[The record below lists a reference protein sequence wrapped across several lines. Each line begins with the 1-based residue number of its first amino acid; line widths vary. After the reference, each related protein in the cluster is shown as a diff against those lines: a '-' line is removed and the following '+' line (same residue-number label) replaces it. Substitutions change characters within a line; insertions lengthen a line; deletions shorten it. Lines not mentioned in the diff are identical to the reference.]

1 MNFKVITLFP
11 EMVLNLA
18 KFGVVGRAIDEKLA
32 SLEVLNPRDFSNDPN
47 RRIDDRPY
55 GGGPG
60 MVMQFEPLQKT
71 IQKARENISRK
82 NISQENISQANFRS
96 GNKSTEDKPA
106 TRVICLSAQGKP
118 FQHCD
123 IERLSAYE
131 SVILIA
137 GRYEGIDERLIEA
150 EVDEEISIAD
160 IVVSGGELPAMMML
174 DALIRHIPG
183 ALGHEESAQQDSF
196 VDGLLDCPHYTRP
209 ESILSHKESAQDL
222 SVPDVLLEGD
232 HQAIKKW
239 REKQSLGRTFQRRPD
254 LIEKLDLNDEQKA
267 LLQEYIQE
275 HQN

>member
-222 SVPDVLLEGD
+222 SVPDVLLGGD

>member
-18 KFGVVGRAIDEKLA
+18 KFGVVGRAIDDKLA
-32 SLEVLNPRDFSNDPN
+32 TLEVLNPRDFSNDPN

-60 MVMQFEPLQKT
+60 MVMQFEPLHKT
-71 IQKARENISRK
+71 IQKARENISRE
-82 NISQENISQANFRS
+82 S
-96 GNKSTEDKPA
+96 KSTENKSGENKSREDK
-106 TRVICLSAQGKP
+106 TSSRVICLSAQGKP
-118 FQHCD
+118 FQHAD
-123 IERLSAYE
+123 IERLGTFDNL
-131 SVILIA
+131 ILLA
-137 GRYEGIDERLIEA
+137 GRYEGIDERLIKA
-150 EVDEEISIAD
+150 EVDEEISIGD
-160 IVVSGGELPAMMML
+160 IVVSGGELPAMIML

-183 ALGHEESAQQDSF
+183 ALGHDESAHQDSF

-209 ESILSHKESAQDL
+209 ESILSNKESVREL
-222 SVPDVLLEGD
+222 SVPKVLLGGD

>member
-1 MNFKVITLFP
+1 
-11 EMVLNLA
+11 MVLNLA

-222 SVPDVLLEGD
+222 SVPDVLLGGD

>member
-1 MNFKVITLFP
+1 
-11 EMVLNLA
+11 MVMNLA
-18 KFGVVGRAIDEKLA
+18 EFGVVGRAIENNLA
-32 SLEVLNPRDFSNDPN
+32 TIEVLNPRDFSSDLN

-71 IQKARENISRK
+71 IQKA
-82 NISQENISQANFRS
+82 QELCGPNDASCRI
-96 GNKSTEDKPA
+96 
-106 TRVICLSAQGKP
+106 VCLSAQGHP
-118 FQHCD
+118 FTHVD
-123 IERLSAYE
+123 VERLSSY
-131 SVILIA
+131 SNLILLA
-137 GRYEGIDERLIEA
+137 GRYEGIDERLIES
-150 EVDEEISIAD
+150 EVDEEISIGEA
-160 IVVSGGELPAMMML
+160 VVSGGELPAMMVM

-183 ALGHEESAQQDSF
+183 ALGHEASADQDSF

-209 ESILSHKESAQDL
+209 ESINVNHRDL
-222 SVPDVLLEGD
+222 SVPKVLLGGD

-254 LIEKLDLNDEQKA
+254 LIEKLDLSDEQKA

>member
-1 MNFKVITLFP
+1 
-11 EMVLNLA
+11 MVLNLA
-18 KFGVVGRAIDEKLA
+18 KYGVVGRAINDKLA

-71 IQKARENISRK
+71 IQKARGNISEENILGES
-82 NISQENISQANFRS
+82 I
-96 GNKSTEDKPA
+96 STEGNSSASPS

-118 FQHCD
+118 FQYSD
-123 IERLSAYE
+123 IARLSAYDNL
-131 SVILIA
+131 ILLA
-137 GRYEGIDERLIEA
+137 GRYEGIDERLVEA
-150 EVDEEISIAD
+150 EVDEEISIGD
-160 IVVSGGELPAMMML
+160 IVVSGGELPAMMLL

-183 ALGHEESAQQDSF
+183 ALGHEESAHQDSF

-209 ESILSHKESAQDL
+209 ESIQESVREL
-222 SVPDVLLEGD
+222 SVPKVLLGGD